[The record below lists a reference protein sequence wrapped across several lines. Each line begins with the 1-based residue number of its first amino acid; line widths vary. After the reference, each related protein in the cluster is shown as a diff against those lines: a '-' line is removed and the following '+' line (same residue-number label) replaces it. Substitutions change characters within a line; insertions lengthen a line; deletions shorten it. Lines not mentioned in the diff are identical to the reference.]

1 MGQMSNRKARVSLP
15 EPDFPAREEKIQQT
29 IRAAEQSLLD
39 AQARE
44 PMGMGEFFASQVR
57 YVRKRWWLLQTLLL
71 AALYWYVVNQ
81 TQAMFIRQALG
92 TGGTIL
98 IVLAIPEL
106 WKNLAWGAMDIEF
119 ASMYTIRQ
127 VYCVRLIL
135 LSGVDLILIMLFCLA
150 ASAGD
155 ALAIWDLMVQ
165 FIIPVNVT
173 ACICLTCLYFPKV
186 KSQAFP
192 LALSLCFSGLW
203 QRMITDEIG
212 FQSISADT
220 WTLGLTVSVIYLCIC
235 VKLGQQRLGKGL
247 DGAYK
252 DVL

>member
-1 MGQMSNRKARVSLP
+1 MNNRKARVSPP
-15 EPDFPAREEKIQQT
+15 ELDFPAREEKIQQT

-44 PMGMGEFFASQVR
+44 PMGMGEFFANQVR

-81 TQAMFIRQALG
+81 TQAVFIRQALG
-92 TGGTIL
+92 TGGTLL

-106 WKNLAWGAMDIEF
+106 WKNLEWGAMDIEF
-119 ASMYTIRQ
+119 TSMYTIRQ

-135 LSGVDLILIMLFCLA
+135 LSGVDLILITLFCLA

-165 FIIPVNVT
+165 FIMPVNVT

-186 KSQAFP
+186 KSLAFP
-192 LALSLCFSGLW
+192 LALCLCFAVLW
-203 QRMITDEIG
+203 QRIVTDKTR
-212 FQSISADT
+212 FHTISAET
-220 WTLGLTVSVIYLCIC
+220 
-235 VKLGQQRLGKGL
+235 
-247 DGAYK
+247 
-252 DVL
+252 